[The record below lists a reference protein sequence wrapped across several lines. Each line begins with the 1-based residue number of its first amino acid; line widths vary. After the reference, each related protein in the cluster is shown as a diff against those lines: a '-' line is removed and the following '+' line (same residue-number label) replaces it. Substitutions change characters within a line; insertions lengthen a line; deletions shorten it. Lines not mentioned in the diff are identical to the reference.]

1 MATTTKITLSVD
13 SVALSLAHRA
23 AEMDGLSLSA
33 VVSKV
38 LRRHILTD
46 YGPSPGPYTGA
57 DRQRDEDQAIA
68 EIDLAEQ
75 AEHLDQD
82 RWERRAAG

>member
-1 MATTTKITLSVD
+1 MATTKVTLSVD

-23 AEMDGLSLSA
+23 AEIDGVSLSA
-33 VVSKV
+33 VVSKI

-46 YGPSPGPYTGA
+46 YGPAPGPSTTV
-57 DRQRDEDQAIA
+57 DWHRDEDQAA
-68 EIDLAEQ
+68 ADLDLAEQ

-82 RWERRAAG
+82 GQQRRAAG

>member
-1 MATTTKITLSVD
+1 MATTTKVTLSVD

-23 AEMDGLSLSA
+23 AEMDGVSLSA
-33 VVSKV
+33 VVSKI

-46 YGPSPGPYTGA
+46 YGPAPRPDTA
-57 DRQRDEDQAIA
+57 VDWHRDEEQAIA
-68 EIDLAEQ
+68 DLDLAEQ

-82 RWERRAAG
+82 GRERRAAG

>member
-1 MATTTKITLSVD
+1 MATTKVTLSMD

-23 AEMDGLSLSA
+23 AEMDGVSLSA
-33 VVSKV
+33 VVSKI

-46 YGPSPGPYTGA
+46 YGPPPGPDTAA
-57 DRQRDEDQAIA
+57 DWHRDEAQAA
-68 EIDLAEQ
+68 ADLDLAEQ

-82 RWERRAAG
+82 GRERRAAG

>member
-23 AEMDGLSLSA
+23 AEMDGVSVSA

-38 LRRHILTD
+38 LRRHLLTD
-46 YGPSPGPYTGA
+46 YGPAPGPCTGA
-57 DRQRDEDQAIA
+57 DRRRDEDQASA
-68 EIDLAEQ
+68 DLDLAEQ

-82 RWERRAAG
+82 GWERRAAG